1 MFQYLYR
8 SNNMYQY
15 SPEDTKFL
23 VERVDQFEKQLK
35 RHLDGDLDAAKFRSL
50 RLRNGLYMELH
61 AHMLRVAIP
70 YGTLNTIQLRALADV
85 ADKYDRGFGHFTTRQ
100 NIQYNWIELPEIANL
115 LRELSSVGLQANQTS
130 GKATLNITADPLSGL
145 TEGEIADAR
154 PYCELIRRWFNLHPE
169 FSWLP
174 GKFKIAVNGAKLDET
189 ALRVHDLGLRL
200 VRNNEGEL
208 GFTVYVGGGLGAAAM
223 VAAETASF
231 VPVEDI
237 LSYLESAMRIYNLK
251 GRRDHLKK
259 LRIKFLVRELG
270 AKEYSRL
277 VDEDWK
283 QTRDDPELKLNLTH
297 LSELEKD
304 FALPIKPLV
313 LDDFEDKVD
322 FNYSIWK
329 KNNVRAHKISGHS
342 IVNISLTKLG
352 AAPGDATSEQ
362 MRILADLA
370 DQYGYSELRTTKR
383 QTIVF
388 PHVRKDQIIE
398 LWQSL
403 EKYGLA
409 SPHQGTLAQI
419 VACPGG
425 DYCDLA
431 KAVSIPIATRVQQR
445 CDDMDKLLDIGDLN
459 INISGCENSCAHHH
473 VADIGLLGMQKNG
486 EEYYQIT
493 VAGETLH
500 KTVIGKKLG
509 PSVSGDNVVDAVE
522 DIVNVY
528 LDNRDEEEKFTEVF
542 KRIGIK
548 PFKEKVYE

>member
-1 MFQYLYR
+1 
-8 SNNMYQY
+8 MYQY
-15 SPEDTKFL
+15 SPEDSKFL

-70 YGTLNTIQLRALADV
+70 YGTLNTTQLRALADV

-100 NIQYNWIELPEIANL
+100 NIQYNWIQLPEIANL
-115 LRELSSVGLQANQTS
+115 LRDLSSVGLHAIQTS
-130 GKATLNITADPLSGL
+130 GKATRNITADPLSGL

-154 PYCELIRRWFNLHPE
+154 PYCELIRRWLNLHPE

-174 GKFKIAVNGAKLDET
+174 GKFKIAINGAKLDET

-200 VRNNEGEL
+200 VRNKEGEL

-342 IVNISLTKLG
+342 IVNVSLTKLG

-370 DQYGYSELRTTKR
+370 DQYSYSELRTTKR

-388 PHVRKDQIIE
+388 PHVRKDQVFD

-445 CDDMDKLLDIGDLN
+445 FDDMDKLLDIGDLN

-528 LDNRDEEEKFTEVF
+528 LDNREEEEKFTEVF

>member
-1 MFQYLYR
+1 
-8 SNNMYQY
+8 MYQY
-15 SPEDTKFL
+15 SPEDSKFL

-100 NIQYNWIELPEIANL
+100 NIQYNWIELSEIANL
-115 LRELSSVGLQANQTS
+115 LRELSSVGLHAIQTS
-130 GKATLNITADPLSGL
+130 GKATRNITADPLSGL

-174 GKFKIAVNGAKLDET
+174 GKFKIAINGAKFDET
-189 ALRVHDLGLRL
+189 ALRIHDLGLRL
-200 VRNNEGEL
+200 VRNKEGEL

-270 AKEYSRL
+270 AEEYSRL
-277 VDEDWK
+277 VDEDWQ
-283 QTRDDPELKLNLTH
+283 QTRDDPDLKLNLTH

-342 IVNISLTKLG
+342 IVNVSLTKLG

-388 PHVRKDQIIE
+388 PHVRKDQVFD

-445 CDDMDKLLDIGDLN
+445 FDDMDKLVDFGDLN

-493 VAGETLH
+493 VAGETLY

-528 LDNRDEEEKFTEVF
+528 LDNREEEEKFTEVF

>member
-1 MFQYLYR
+1 
-8 SNNMYQY
+8 MYQY
-15 SPEDTKFL
+15 STEDSKFL

-100 NIQYNWIELPEIANL
+100 NIQYNWIELSEIANL
-115 LRELSSVGLQANQTS
+115 LRELSSVGLHAIQTS
-130 GKATLNITADPLSGL
+130 GKATRNITADPLSGL
-145 TEGEIADAR
+145 TEGEISDAR

-174 GKFKIAVNGAKLDET
+174 GKFKIAVNGSKLDET

-200 VRNNEGEL
+200 VRNKEGEL

-304 FALPIKPLV
+304 FALPIKPLAF
-313 LDDFEDKVD
+313 DGFEDKVD

-342 IVNISLTKLG
+342 IVNVSLTKLG

-362 MRILADLA
+362 MRILADLS
-370 DQYGYSELRTTKR
+370 DQYSYSELRTTKR

-388 PHVRKDQIIE
+388 PHVRKDQVFD

-445 CDDMDKLLDIGDLN
+445 FDDMDKLLDIGDLN

-528 LDNRDEEEKFTEVF
+528 LDNREEEEKFTEVF

>member
-1 MFQYLYR
+1 
-8 SNNMYQY
+8 MYQY
-15 SPEDTKFL
+15 SAEDSKFL

-70 YGTLNTIQLRALADV
+70 YGTLNTTQLRALADV

-115 LRELSSVGLQANQTS
+115 LRELSSVGLHAIQTS
-130 GKATLNITADPLSGL
+130 GKATRNITADPLSGL

-200 VRNNEGEL
+200 VRNKEGEL

-231 VPVEDI
+231 VPCEDI

-270 AKEYSRL
+270 AEEYSRL
-277 VDEDWK
+277 VYEDWK
-283 QTRDDPELKLNLTH
+283 QTRDDPKLKLNLTH
-297 LSELEKD
+297 LSELKKD

-313 LDDFEDKVD
+313 IEGFEDKVD

-329 KNNVRAHKISGHS
+329 KNNVRAHKISGYS
-342 IVNISLTKLG
+342 IVNVSLTKLG
-352 AAPGDATSEQ
+352 TAPGDATSEQ

-370 DQYGYSELRTTKR
+370 DQYSYSELRTTKR

-388 PHVRKDQIIE
+388 PHVRKDQVFD

-445 CDDMDKLLDIGDLN
+445 FDDMDKLLDIGDLN

-486 EEYYQIT
+486 EEHYQIT

-500 KTVIGKKLG
+500 DTVIGKKLG

-528 LDNRDEEEKFTEVF
+528 LDNREEEEKFTEVF

-548 PFKEKVYE
+548 PFKERVYE

>member
-1 MFQYLYR
+1 
-8 SNNMYQY
+8 MYQY
-15 SPEDTKFL
+15 SPEDSKFL

-100 NIQYNWIELPEIANL
+100 NIQYNWIELSEIANL
-115 LRELSSVGLQANQTS
+115 LRELSSVGLHAIQTS
-130 GKATLNITADPLSGL
+130 GKATRNITADPLSGL

-200 VRNNEGEL
+200 VRNKEGEL

-270 AKEYSRL
+270 ANKYSRL

-304 FALPIKPLV
+304 FALPIKPLAF
-313 LDDFEDKVD
+313 DGFEDKVD

-342 IVNISLTKLG
+342 IVNVSLTKLG

-370 DQYGYSELRTTKR
+370 DQYSYSELRTTKR

-388 PHVRKDQIIE
+388 PHVRKDQVFD

-445 CDDMDKLLDIGDLN
+445 FDDMDKLLDIGDLN

-493 VAGETLH
+493 VAGETLY

-528 LDNRDEEEKFTEVF
+528 LDNREEEEKFTEVF

>member
-1 MFQYLYR
+1 
-8 SNNMYQY
+8 MYQY
-15 SPEDTKFL
+15 SPEDSKFL

-70 YGTLNTIQLRALADV
+70 YGTLNTTQLRALADV

-100 NIQYNWIELPEIANL
+100 NIQYNWIELSEIANL
-115 LRELSSVGLQANQTS
+115 LRELSSVGLHAIQTS
-130 GKATLNITADPLSGL
+130 GKATRNITADPLSGL

-270 AKEYSRL
+270 AGEYSRL

-342 IVNISLTKLG
+342 IVNVSLTKLG

-370 DQYGYSELRTTKR
+370 DQYSYSELRTTKR

-388 PHVRKDQIIE
+388 PHVRKDQVFD

-445 CDDMDKLLDIGDLN
+445 FDDMDKLLDIGDLN

-493 VAGETLH
+493 VAGETLY

-528 LDNRDEEEKFTEVF
+528 LDNREEEEKFTEVF

>member
-1 MFQYLYR
+1 
-8 SNNMYQY
+8 MYHY
-15 SPEDTKFL
+15 SPEDSKFL
-23 VERVDQFEKQLK
+23 VERVDQFEKQLN
-35 RHLDGDLDAAKFRSL
+35 RHLAGDLDGAKFRSL

-70 YGTLNTIQLRALADV
+70 YGTLNSSQLRALADV

-100 NIQYNWIELPEIANL
+100 NIQFNWIELPEIANL
-115 LRELSSVGLQANQTS
+115 LRELSDVGLHAIQTS
-130 GKATLNITADPLSGL
+130 GKATRNITADPLSGL
-145 TEGEIADAR
+145 TEGEIEDAR

-174 GKFKIAVNGAKLDET
+174 GKFKIAINGAKLDET
-189 ALRVHDLGLRL
+189 ALRIHDLGLRL
-200 VRNNEGEL
+200 VRNSKGEL
-208 GFTVYVGGGLGAAAM
+208 GFSVFVGGGLGAAAM
-223 VAAETASF
+223 VGPETASF
-231 VPVEDI
+231 VALDDI

-251 GRRDHLKK
+251 GRRDHQKR

-270 AKEYSRL
+270 ADEYSRL
-277 VDEDWK
+277 VDEDWQ
-283 QTRDDPELKLNLTH
+283 QTKDDPELKLNLA
-297 LSELEKD
+297 ELEELKKD
-304 FALPIKPLV
+304 FALPIKPINLNG
-313 LDDFEDKVD
+313 FEEKVD

-329 KNNVRAHKISGHS
+329 KNNVRSHKVSGYS

-370 DQYGYSELRTTKR
+370 DEYSTSELRTTKR

-388 PHVRKDQIIE
+388 PYVRKDQVFY

-445 CDDMDKLLDIGDLN
+445 FDDMDKLLDIGDLN

-493 VAGETLH
+493 LAGETLH
-500 KTVIGKKLG
+500 ETNIGKKLG
-509 PSVSGDNVVDAVE
+509 PSVSGDVVVDAVE
-522 DIVNVY
+522 EIVNVY
-528 LDNRDEEEKFTEVF
+528 LDNREEEERFTDVF

>member
-1 MFQYLYR
+1 
-8 SNNMYQY
+8 MYQY
-15 SPEDTKFL
+15 SPEDSKFL
-23 VERVDQFEKQLK
+23 VERVDQFEKQLN
-35 RHLDGDLDAAKFRSL
+35 RHLAGDLDEDKFRSL

-70 YGTLNTIQLRALADV
+70 YGTLNSSQLRVLADV

-100 NIQYNWIELPEIANL
+100 NIQFNWIELPEIANL
-115 LRELSSVGLQANQTS
+115 LRELSDVGLHAIQTS
-130 GKATLNITADPLSGL
+130 GKATRNITADPLSGL
-145 TEGEIADAR
+145 TEGEVEDAR

-174 GKFKIAVNGAKLDET
+174 GKFKIAINGAKLDET
-189 ALRVHDLGLRL
+189 ALRIHDLGLRL
-200 VRNNEGEL
+200 VRNSKGEL
-208 GFTVYVGGGLGAAAM
+208 GFSVFVGGGLGAAAM
-223 VAAETASF
+223 VGPETASF
-231 VPVEDI
+231 VALDDI

-251 GRRDHLKK
+251 GRRDHQKR

-270 AKEYSRL
+270 ADEYSRL
-277 VDEDWK
+277 VDEDWQ
-283 QTRDDPELKLNLTH
+283 QTKDDPELKLNLA
-297 LSELEKD
+297 ELEELKKD
-304 FALPIKPLV
+304 FALPIKPINLNV
-313 LDDFEDKVD
+313 FEEKVD

-329 KNNVRAHKISGHS
+329 KNNVRSHKVSGYS

-352 AAPGDATSEQ
+352 AAPGDVTSKQ

-370 DQYGYSELRTTKR
+370 DEYSVSELRTTKR

-388 PHVRKDQIIE
+388 PYVRKDKVFD

-403 EKYGLA
+403 EEYGLA

-419 VACPGG
+419 VACPGR

-445 CDDMDKLLDIGDLN
+445 FDDMDKLLDIGDLN

-493 VAGETLH
+493 LAGETLH
-500 KTVIGKKLG
+500 ETNIGKKLG
-509 PSVSGDNVVDAVE
+509 PSVGGDVVVDAVE
-522 DIVNVY
+522 EIVNVY
-528 LDNRDEEEKFTEVF
+528 LDNREEEERFTDVF

>member
-1 MFQYLYR
+1 
-8 SNNMYQY
+8 MYQY

-70 YGTLNTIQLRALADV
+70 YGTLNTTQLRALANV

-100 NIQYNWIELPEIANL
+100 NIQYNWIELSEIANL
-115 LRELSSVGLQANQTS
+115 LRELSSVGLHAIQTS
-130 GKATLNITADPLSGL
+130 GKATRNITADPLSGL
-145 TEGEIADAR
+145 TEGEVADAR

-200 VRNNEGEL
+200 VRNKEGEL

-304 FALPIKPLV
+304 FALPIKPFI
-313 LDDFEDKVD
+313 LDGFEDKVD

-370 DQYGYSELRTTKR
+370 DQYSYSELRTTKR

-388 PHVRKDQIIE
+388 PHVRKDQVFD
-398 LWQSL
+398 LWKSL

-445 CDDMDKLLDIGDLN
+445 FDDMDKLLDIGDLN

-493 VAGETLH
+493 VAGETLY

-528 LDNRDEEEKFTEVF
+528 LDNREEEEKFTEVF

>member
-1 MFQYLYR
+1 
-8 SNNMYQY
+8 MYQY
-15 SPEDTKFL
+15 STEDSKFL

-70 YGTLNTIQLRALADV
+70 YGTLNTTQLRALADV

-100 NIQYNWIELPEIANL
+100 NIQYNWIELSEIANL
-115 LRELSSVGLQANQTS
+115 LRELSSVGLHAIQTS
-130 GKATLNITADPLSGL
+130 GKATRNITADPLSGL

-223 VAAETASF
+223 VAAKTASF

-270 AKEYSRL
+270 AGEYSRL

-283 QTRDDPELKLNLTH
+283 QTRDDPELKLNLIH

-342 IVNISLTKLG
+342 IVNVSLTKLG

-362 MRILADLA
+362 MRILADLS
-370 DQYGYSELRTTKR
+370 DKYSYSELRTTKR

-388 PHVRKDQIIE
+388 PHVRKDQVFD

-445 CDDMDKLLDIGDLN
+445 FDDMDKLLDIGDLN

-493 VAGETLH
+493 VAGETLY

-528 LDNRDEEEKFTEVF
+528 LDNREEEEKFTEVF

>member
-1 MFQYLYR
+1 
-8 SNNMYQY
+8 MYQY
-15 SPEDTKFL
+15 SPEDSKFL

-70 YGTLNTIQLRALADV
+70 YGTLNTTQLRALADV

-100 NIQYNWIELPEIANL
+100 NIQYNWIELSEIANL
-115 LRELSSVGLQANQTS
+115 LRELSSVGLHAIQTS
-130 GKATLNITADPLSGL
+130 GKATRNITADPLSGL

-200 VRNNEGEL
+200 VRNKEGEL

-313 LDDFEDKVD
+313 LDGFEDKVD

-342 IVNISLTKLG
+342 IVNVSLTKLG

-388 PHVRKDQIIE
+388 PHVRKDQVFD

-445 CDDMDKLLDIGDLN
+445 FDDMDKLLDIGDLN

-528 LDNRDEEEKFTEVF
+528 LDNREEEEKFTEVF

>member
-1 MFQYLYR
+1 
-8 SNNMYQY
+8 MYQY
-15 SPEDTKFL
+15 SPEDSKFL

-70 YGTLNTIQLRALADV
+70 YGTLNTTQLRALADV

-100 NIQYNWIELPEIANL
+100 NIQYNWIELSEIANL
-115 LRELSSVGLQANQTS
+115 LRELSSVGLHAIQTS
-130 GKATLNITADPLSGL
+130 GKATRNITADPLSGL

-304 FALPIKPLV
+304 FALPIKPLAF
-313 LDDFEDKVD
+313 DGFEDKVD

-342 IVNISLTKLG
+342 IVNVSLTKLG

-362 MRILADLA
+362 MRILADLS
-370 DQYGYSELRTTKR
+370 DQYSYSELRTTKR

-388 PHVRKDQIIE
+388 PHVRKDQVFD

-445 CDDMDKLLDIGDLN
+445 FDDMDKLLDIGDLN

-493 VAGETLH
+493 VAGETLY

-528 LDNRDEEEKFTEVF
+528 LDNREEEEKFTEVF

>member
-1 MFQYLYR
+1 
-8 SNNMYQY
+8 MYQY
-15 SPEDTKFL
+15 NLDDSKFL

-35 RHLDGDLDAAKFRSL
+35 RHLDGDLDAAKFRSI

-70 YGTLNTIQLRALADV
+70 YGTLSSTQLRALADV

-100 NIQYNWIELPEIANL
+100 NIQYNWIQLPEIANL
-115 LRELSSVGLQANQTS
+115 LRELSSVGLHAIQTS
-130 GKATLNITADPLSGL
+130 GKATRNITADPLSGL

-174 GKFKIAVNGAKLDET
+174 GKFKIAINGAKFDET

-200 VRNNEGEL
+200 VRNKEGDL

-223 VAAETASF
+223 VAPETASF

-270 AKEYSRL
+270 AEEYSRL

-304 FALPIKPLV
+304 FALPIKPLF

-329 KNNVRAHKISGHS
+329 KNNVRAHKVSGHS
-342 IVNISLTKLG
+342 IVNVSLTEIG

-370 DQYGYSELRTTKR
+370 DQYSYSELRTTKR

-388 PHVRKDQIIE
+388 PHVRKDQIFD

-403 EKYGLA
+403 EKFGLA

-431 KAVSIPIATRVQQR
+431 KAVSIPIATRVQKR
-445 CDDMDKLLDIGDLN
+445 FDDMDKLLDIGDLN

-473 VADIGLLGMQKNG
+473 IADIGLLGMQKNG
-486 EEYYQIT
+486 EEHYQIT

-528 LDNRDEEEKFTEVF
+528 LDHREEEEKFTEVF

-548 PFKEKVYE
+548 PFKEKVYG

>member
-1 MFQYLYR
+1 
-8 SNNMYQY
+8 MYQY
-15 SPEDTKFL
+15 SPEDSKFL

-70 YGTLNTIQLRALADV
+70 YGTLNTTQLRALADV

-100 NIQYNWIELPEIANL
+100 NIQYNWIELSEIANL
-115 LRELSSVGLQANQTS
+115 LRELSSVGLHAIQTS
-130 GKATLNITADPLSGL
+130 GKATRNITADPLSGL

-270 AKEYSRL
+270 AEEYSRL

-304 FALPIKPLV
+304 FSLPIKPLV
-313 LDDFEDKVD
+313 FDDFEDKVD

-342 IVNISLTKLG
+342 IVNVSLTKLG

-388 PHVRKDQIIE
+388 PHVRKDQVFD

-445 CDDMDKLLDIGDLN
+445 FDDMDKLLDIGDLN

-493 VAGETLH
+493 VAGETLY

-528 LDNRDEEEKFTEVF
+528 LDNREEEEKFTEVF

>member
-1 MFQYLYR
+1 
-8 SNNMYQY
+8 MYQY
-15 SPEDTKFL
+15 SPEDSKFL

-70 YGTLNTIQLRALADV
+70 YGTLNTTQLRALADV

-100 NIQYNWIELPEIANL
+100 NIQYNWIELSEIANL
-115 LRELSSVGLQANQTS
+115 LRELSSVGLHAIQTS
-130 GKATLNITADPLSGL
+130 GKATRNITADPLSGL
-145 TEGEIADAR
+145 TEGEVADAR

-313 LDDFEDKVD
+313 LDGFEDKVD

-342 IVNISLTKLG
+342 IVNVSLTKLG

-362 MRILADLA
+362 MRILADLS
-370 DQYGYSELRTTKR
+370 DQYSYSELRTTKR

-388 PHVRKDQIIE
+388 PHVRKDQVFD

-445 CDDMDKLLDIGDLN
+445 FDDMDKLLDIGDLN

-528 LDNRDEEEKFTEVF
+528 LDNREEEEKFTEVF

>member
-1 MFQYLYR
+1 
-8 SNNMYQY
+8 MYQY
-15 SPEDTKFL
+15 SPEDSKFL

-70 YGTLNTIQLRALADV
+70 YGTLNTTQLRALADV

-100 NIQYNWIELPEIANL
+100 NIQYNWIELSEIANL
-115 LRELSSVGLQANQTS
+115 LRELSSVGLHAIQTS
-130 GKATLNITADPLSGL
+130 GKATRNITADPLSGL

-200 VRNNEGEL
+200 VRNKEGEL

-304 FALPIKPLV
+304 FALPIKPLAF
-313 LDDFEDKVD
+313 DGFEDKVD

-342 IVNISLTKLG
+342 IVNVSLTKLG

-362 MRILADLA
+362 MRILADLS
-370 DQYGYSELRTTKR
+370 DQYSYSELRTTKR

-388 PHVRKDQIIE
+388 PHVRKDQVFD

-445 CDDMDKLLDIGDLN
+445 FDDMDKLLDIGDLN

-528 LDNRDEEEKFTEVF
+528 LDNREEEEKFTEVF

>member
-1 MFQYLYR
+1 
-8 SNNMYQY
+8 MYQY
-15 SPEDTKFL
+15 SAEDSKFL

-70 YGTLNTIQLRALADV
+70 YGTLNTTQLRALADV

-115 LRELSSVGLQANQTS
+115 LRELSSVGLHAIQTS
-130 GKATLNITADPLSGL
+130 GKATRNITADPLSGL

-200 VRNNEGEL
+200 VRNKEGEL

-231 VPVEDI
+231 VPCEDI

-270 AKEYSRL
+270 AEEYSRL
-277 VDEDWK
+277 VYEDWK
-283 QTRDDPELKLNLTH
+283 QTRDDPKLKLNLTH
-297 LSELEKD
+297 LSELKKD

-313 LDDFEDKVD
+313 LEGFEDKVD

-329 KNNVRAHKISGHS
+329 KNNVRAHKISGYS
-342 IVNISLTKLG
+342 IVNVSLTKLG
-352 AAPGDATSEQ
+352 TAPGDATSEQ

-370 DQYGYSELRTTKR
+370 DQYSYSELRTTKR

-388 PHVRKDQIIE
+388 PHVRKDQIFD

-445 CDDMDKLLDIGDLN
+445 FDDMDKLLDIGDLN

-486 EEYYQIT
+486 EEHYQIT

-500 KTVIGKKLG
+500 DTVIGKKLG

-528 LDNRDEEEKFTEVF
+528 LDNREEEEKFTEVF

-548 PFKEKVYE
+548 PFKERVYE

>member
-1 MFQYLYR
+1 
-8 SNNMYQY
+8 MYHY
-15 SPEDTKFL
+15 SPEDSKFL
-23 VERVDQFEKQLK
+23 VERVDQFEKQLN
-35 RHLDGDLDAAKFRSL
+35 RHLAGDLDEAKFRSL

-70 YGTLNTIQLRALADV
+70 YGTLNSSQLRALADV

-100 NIQYNWIELPEIANL
+100 NIQFNWIELPEIANL
-115 LRELSSVGLQANQTS
+115 LRELSDVGLHAIQTS
-130 GKATLNITADPLSGL
+130 GKATRNITADPLSGL
-145 TEGEIADAR
+145 TEGEIEDAR

-174 GKFKIAVNGAKLDET
+174 GKFKIAINGAKLDET
-189 ALRVHDLGLRL
+189 ALRIHDLGLRL
-200 VRNNEGEL
+200 VRNSKGEL
-208 GFTVYVGGGLGAAAM
+208 GFSVFVGGGLGAAAM
-223 VAAETASF
+223 VGPETASF
-231 VPVEDI
+231 VALEDI

-251 GRRDHLKK
+251 GRRDHQKR

-270 AKEYSRL
+270 AEEYSRL
-277 VDEDWK
+277 VDEDWQ
-283 QTRDDPELKLNLTH
+283 QTKDDPELKLNLA
-297 LSELEKD
+297 ELEDLKKD
-304 FALPIKPLV
+304 FALPIKPLN
-313 LDDFEDKVD
+313 LNGFEEKVD

-329 KNNVRAHKISGHS
+329 KNNVRSHKVSGYS

-352 AAPGDATSEQ
+352 AAPGDATSGQ

-370 DQYGYSELRTTKR
+370 DEYSASELRTTKR

-388 PHVRKDQIIE
+388 PYVRKDQVFD

-445 CDDMDKLLDIGDLN
+445 FDDMDKLLDIGDLN

-493 VAGETLH
+493 LAGETLNE
-500 KTVIGKKLG
+500 TNIGKKLG
-509 PSVSGDNVVDAVE
+509 PSVSGDVVVDAVE
-522 DIVNVY
+522 EIVNVY
-528 LDNRDEEEKFTEVF
+528 LDNREEEERFTDVF

>member
-1 MFQYLYR
+1 
-8 SNNMYQY
+8 
-15 SPEDTKFL
+15 
-23 VERVDQFEKQLK
+23 
-35 RHLDGDLDAAKFRSL
+35 
-50 RLRNGLYMELH
+50 MELH

-70 YGTLNTIQLRALADV
+70 YGTLNTTQLRALADV

-100 NIQYNWIELPEIANL
+100 NIQYNWIELSEIANL
-115 LRELSSVGLQANQTS
+115 LRELSSVGLHAIQTS
-130 GKATLNITADPLSGL
+130 GKATRNITADPLSGL

-270 AKEYSRL
+270 AEEYSRL

-342 IVNISLTKLG
+342 IVNVSLTKLG

-388 PHVRKDQIIE
+388 PHVRKDQVFD

-445 CDDMDKLLDIGDLN
+445 FDDMDKLLDIGDLN

-493 VAGETLH
+493 VAGETLY

-528 LDNRDEEEKFTEVF
+528 LDNREEEEKFTEVF

>member
-1 MFQYLYR
+1 
-8 SNNMYQY
+8 MYQY
-15 SPEDTKFL
+15 STEDSKFL

-70 YGTLNTIQLRALADV
+70 YGTLNTTQLRALADV

-100 NIQYNWIELPEIANL
+100 NIQYNWIELSEIANL
-115 LRELSSVGLQANQTS
+115 LRELSSVGLHAIQTS
-130 GKATLNITADPLSGL
+130 GKATRNITADPLSGL

-169 FSWLP
+169 FSWLH
-174 GKFKIAVNGAKLDET
+174 GKFKIAINGAKLDET

-200 VRNNEGEL
+200 IRNKEGEL

-259 LRIKFLVRELG
+259 LRIKFLVRKLG

-313 LDDFEDKVD
+313 LDAFEDKVD

-342 IVNISLTKLG
+342 IVNVSLTKLG

-370 DQYGYSELRTTKR
+370 DQYSYSELRTTKR

-388 PHVRKDQIIE
+388 PYVRKDQVFD

-431 KAVSIPIATRVQQR
+431 KAGSIPIATRVQQR
-445 CDDMDKLLDIGDLN
+445 FDDMDKLLDIGDLN

-473 VADIGLLGMQKNG
+473 VADIGLLGRQKNG

-528 LDNRDEEEKFTEVF
+528 LDNREEEEKFTEVF

>member
-1 MFQYLYR
+1 
-8 SNNMYQY
+8 MYQY
-15 SPEDTKFL
+15 SPEDSKFL

-70 YGTLNTIQLRALADV
+70 YGTLNSTQLRALADV

-100 NIQYNWIELPEIANL
+100 NIQYNWIELSEIAKL
-115 LRELSSVGLQANQTS
+115 LRELSSVGLHAIQTS
-130 GKATLNITADPLSGL
+130 GKATRNITADPLSGL

-200 VRNNEGEL
+200 VRNEEGEL

-223 VAAETASF
+223 VAAKTASF
-231 VPVEDI
+231 IPVDDI

-270 AKEYSRL
+270 AEEYSRL

-313 LDDFEDKVD
+313 LDGFEDKVD

-329 KNNVRAHKISGHS
+329 KNNVRVHKISGHS

-388 PHVRKDQIIE
+388 PHVRKDQVFD
-398 LWQSL
+398 LWKSL

-445 CDDMDKLLDIGDLN
+445 FDDMDKLLDIGDLN

-500 KTVIGKKLG
+500 QTIIGKKLG

-528 LDNRDEEEKFTEVF
+528 LDNREEEEKFTEVF

>member
-1 MFQYLYR
+1 
-8 SNNMYQY
+8 MYQY
-15 SPEDTKFL
+15 SPEDSKFL

-70 YGTLNTIQLRALADV
+70 YGTLNTTQLRALADV

-100 NIQYNWIELPEIANL
+100 NIQYNWIELSEIANL
-115 LRELSSVGLQANQTS
+115 LRELSSVGLHAIQTS
-130 GKATLNITADPLSGL
+130 GKATRNITADPLSGL

-174 GKFKIAVNGAKLDET
+174 GKFKIAINGAKFDET
-189 ALRVHDLGLRL
+189 ALRIHDLGLRL
-200 VRNNEGEL
+200 VRNKEGEL

-270 AKEYSRL
+270 AEEYSRL

-313 LDDFEDKVD
+313 LDGFEDKVD

-342 IVNISLTKLG
+342 IVNVSLTKLG

-370 DQYGYSELRTTKR
+370 DQYSYSELRTTKR

-388 PHVRKDQIIE
+388 PHVRKDQVFD

-445 CDDMDKLLDIGDLN
+445 FDDMDKLLDIGDLN

-528 LDNRDEEEKFTEVF
+528 LDNREEEEKFTEVF

>member
-1 MFQYLYR
+1 
-8 SNNMYQY
+8 MYQY
-15 SPEDTKFL
+15 SPEDSKFL

-70 YGTLNTIQLRALADV
+70 YGTLNTTQLRALADV

-100 NIQYNWIELPEIANL
+100 NIQYNWIELSEIANL
-115 LRELSSVGLQANQTS
+115 LRELSSVGLHAIQTS
-130 GKATLNITADPLSGL
+130 GKATRNITADPLSGL

-304 FALPIKPLV
+304 FALPIKPLAF
-313 LDDFEDKVD
+313 DGFEDKVD

-342 IVNISLTKLG
+342 IVNVSLTKLG

-370 DQYGYSELRTTKR
+370 DQYSYSELRTTKR

-388 PHVRKDQIIE
+388 PHVRKDQVFD

-445 CDDMDKLLDIGDLN
+445 FDDMDKLLDIGDLN

-528 LDNRDEEEKFTEVF
+528 LDNREEEEKFTEVF

>member
-1 MFQYLYR
+1 
-8 SNNMYQY
+8 MYQY
-15 SPEDTKFL
+15 SPEDSKFL

-70 YGTLNTIQLRALADV
+70 YGTLNTTQLRALADV

-100 NIQYNWIELPEIANL
+100 NIQYNWIELSEIANL
-115 LRELSSVGLQANQTS
+115 LRELSSVGLHAIQTS
-130 GKATLNITADPLSGL
+130 GKATRNITADPLSGL

-200 VRNNEGEL
+200 VRNKEGEL

-342 IVNISLTKLG
+342 IVNVSLTKLG

-388 PHVRKDQIIE
+388 PHVRKDQVFD

-445 CDDMDKLLDIGDLN
+445 FDDMDKLLDIGDLN

-493 VAGETLH
+493 VAGETLY

-528 LDNRDEEEKFTEVF
+528 LDNREEEEKFTEVF

>member
-1 MFQYLYR
+1 
-8 SNNMYQY
+8 MYQY
-15 SPEDTKFL
+15 SPEDSKFL
-23 VERVDQFEKQLK
+23 VERVDQFEKQLN
-35 RHLDGDLDAAKFRSL
+35 RHLAGDLDEAKFRSL

-70 YGTLNTIQLRALADV
+70 YGTLNSIQLRALADV

-100 NIQYNWIELPEIANL
+100 NIQFNWIELPEIANL
-115 LRELSSVGLQANQTS
+115 LRELSSVGLHAIQTS
-130 GKATLNITADPLSGL
+130 GKATRNITADPLSGL
-145 TEGEIADAR
+145 TEGEIEDAR

-174 GKFKIAVNGAKLDET
+174 GKFKIAINGAKLDET
-189 ALRVHDLGLRL
+189 ALKIHDLGLRL
-200 VRNNEGEL
+200 VRSDEGEI
-208 GFTVYVGGGLGAAAM
+208 GFSVFVGGGLGAAAM
-223 VAAETASF
+223 VGAETASF
-231 VPVEDI
+231 IPVEDI
-237 LSYLESAMRIYNLK
+237 LSYLESVMRIYNLK
-251 GRRDHLKK
+251 GRRDHQKR

-270 AKEYSRL
+270 AVEFSRL
-277 VDEDWK
+277 VYEDWL
-283 QTRDDPELKLNLTH
+283 QTKDDPELKLNLI
-297 LSELEKD
+297 ELEGLKKD
-304 FALPIKPLV
+304 FALPIKPINLNG
-313 LDDFEDKVD
+313 FEEKVD

-329 KNNVRAHKISGHS
+329 KNNVRSHKVSGYS

-352 AAPGDATSEQ
+352 AAPGDASSEQ

-370 DQYGYSELRTTKR
+370 DEYSETELRTTKR

-388 PHVRKDQIIE
+388 PHVRKDQVFD

-403 EKYGLA
+403 EKYELA

-431 KAVSIPIATRVQQR
+431 KAVSIPIATRVQKR
-445 CDDMDKLLDIGDLN
+445 FDDMDKLLDIGDLN

-493 VAGETLH
+493 IAGETLH
-500 KTVIGKKLG
+500 ETIIGKKLG
-509 PSVSGDNVVDAVE
+509 PSVSGENVVDAVE
-522 DIVNVY
+522 EIVNVY
-528 LDNRDEEEKFTEVF
+528 LDNREEEERFTDVF
-542 KRIGIK
+542 KRIGIN
-548 PFKEKVYE
+548 PYKEKVYE

>member
-1 MFQYLYR
+1 
-8 SNNMYQY
+8 MYQY
-15 SPEDTKFL
+15 SPEDSKFL

-70 YGTLNTIQLRALADV
+70 YGTLNTTQLRALADV

-100 NIQYNWIELPEIANL
+100 NIQYNWIELSEIANL
-115 LRELSSVGLQANQTS
+115 LRELSSVGLHAIQTS
-130 GKATLNITADPLSGL
+130 GKATRNITADPLSGL

-200 VRNNEGEL
+200 VRNSEGEL

-270 AKEYSRL
+270 AEEYSRL

-342 IVNISLTKLG
+342 IVNVSLTKLG

-388 PHVRKDQIIE
+388 PHVRKDQVFG

-445 CDDMDKLLDIGDLN
+445 FDDMDKLLDIGDLN

-493 VAGETLH
+493 VAGETLY

-528 LDNRDEEEKFTEVF
+528 LDNREEEEKFTEVF

>member
-1 MFQYLYR
+1 
-8 SNNMYQY
+8 MYQY
-15 SPEDTKFL
+15 SPEDSKFL

-70 YGTLNTIQLRALADV
+70 YGTLNTTQLRALADV

-100 NIQYNWIELPEIANL
+100 NIQYNWIELSEIANL
-115 LRELSSVGLQANQTS
+115 LRELSSVGLHAIQTS
-130 GKATLNITADPLSGL
+130 GKATRNITADPLSGL

-200 VRNNEGEL
+200 VRNKEGEL

-270 AKEYSRL
+270 AEEYSRL

-313 LDDFEDKVD
+313 LDGFEDKVD

-342 IVNISLTKLG
+342 IVNVSLTKLG

-370 DQYGYSELRTTKR
+370 DQYSYSELRTTKR

-388 PHVRKDQIIE
+388 PHVRKDQVFD

-445 CDDMDKLLDIGDLN
+445 FDDMDKLLDIGDLN

-493 VAGETLH
+493 VAGETLY

-528 LDNRDEEEKFTEVF
+528 LDNREEEEKFTEVF

>member
-1 MFQYLYR
+1 
-8 SNNMYQY
+8 MYQY
-15 SPEDTKFL
+15 SPEDSKFL

-70 YGTLNTIQLRALADV
+70 YGTLNTTQLRALADV

-100 NIQYNWIELPEIANL
+100 NIQYNWIELSEIANL
-115 LRELSSVGLQANQTS
+115 LRELSSVGLHAIQTS
-130 GKATLNITADPLSGL
+130 GKATRNITADPLSGL

-200 VRNNEGEL
+200 VRNKEGEL

-342 IVNISLTKLG
+342 IVNVSLTKLG

-370 DQYGYSELRTTKR
+370 DQYSYSELRTTKR

-388 PHVRKDQIIE
+388 PHVRKDQVFD

-445 CDDMDKLLDIGDLN
+445 FDDMDKLLDIGDLN

-528 LDNRDEEEKFTEVF
+528 LDNREEEEKFTEVF

>member
-1 MFQYLYR
+1 
-8 SNNMYQY
+8 MYQY
-15 SPEDTKFL
+15 SPEDSKFL

-100 NIQYNWIELPEIANL
+100 NIQYNWIELSEIANL
-115 LRELSSVGLQANQTS
+115 LRELSSVGLHAIQTS
-130 GKATLNITADPLSGL
+130 GKATRNITADPLSGL

-174 GKFKIAVNGAKLDET
+174 GKFKIAVNGSKLDET

-200 VRNNEGEL
+200 VRNKEGEL

-313 LDDFEDKVD
+313 LDGFEDKVD

-342 IVNISLTKLG
+342 IVNVSLTKLG

-370 DQYGYSELRTTKR
+370 DQYSYSELRTTKR

-388 PHVRKDQIIE
+388 PHVRKDQVFD

-445 CDDMDKLLDIGDLN
+445 FDDMDKLLDIGDLN

-493 VAGETLH
+493 VAGETLY

-528 LDNRDEEEKFTEVF
+528 LDNREEEEKFTEVF

>member
-1 MFQYLYR
+1 
-8 SNNMYQY
+8 
-15 SPEDTKFL
+15 
-23 VERVDQFEKQLK
+23 
-35 RHLDGDLDAAKFRSL
+35 
-50 RLRNGLYMELH
+50 
-61 AHMLRVAIP
+61 MLRVAIP
-70 YGTLNTIQLRALADV
+70 YGTLNTTQLRALADV

-100 NIQYNWIELPEIANL
+100 NIQYNWIELSEIANL
-115 LRELSSVGLQANQTS
+115 LRELSSVGLHAIQTS
-130 GKATLNITADPLSGL
+130 GKATRNITADPLSGL

-200 VRNNEGEL
+200 VRNKEGEL

-231 VPVEDI
+231 VPCEDI

-270 AKEYSRL
+270 AEEYSRL

-283 QTRDDPELKLNLTH
+283 QTRDDPKLKLNLTH
-297 LSELEKD
+297 LSELKKD
-304 FALPIKPLV
+304 FALPIKPLA
-313 LDDFEDKVD
+313 LEGFEDKVD

-329 KNNVRAHKISGHS
+329 KNNVRAHKISGYS
-342 IVNISLTKLG
+342 IVNVSLTKLG
-352 AAPGDATSEQ
+352 TAPGDATSEQ

-370 DQYGYSELRTTKR
+370 DQYSYSELRTTKR

-388 PHVRKDQIIE
+388 PHVRKDQIFD

-445 CDDMDKLLDIGDLN
+445 FDDMDKLLDIGDLN

-486 EEYYQIT
+486 EEHYQIT

-500 KTVIGKKLG
+500 DTVIGKKLG

-528 LDNRDEEEKFTEVF
+528 LDNREEEEKFTEVF

-548 PFKEKVYE
+548 PFKERVYE

>member
-1 MFQYLYR
+1 
-8 SNNMYQY
+8 MYQY
-15 SPEDTKFL
+15 SPEDSKFL

-70 YGTLNTIQLRALADV
+70 YGTLNTTQLRALADV

-100 NIQYNWIELPEIANL
+100 NIQYNWIELSEIANL
-115 LRELSSVGLQANQTS
+115 LRELSSVGLHAIQTS
-130 GKATLNITADPLSGL
+130 GKATRNITADPLSGL

-200 VRNNEGEL
+200 VRNKEGEL

-270 AKEYSRL
+270 AEEYSRL

-313 LDDFEDKVD
+313 LDGFEDKVD

-342 IVNISLTKLG
+342 IVNVSLTKLG

-362 MRILADLA
+362 MRILADLS
-370 DQYGYSELRTTKR
+370 DQYSYSELRTTKR

-388 PHVRKDQIIE
+388 PHVRKDQVFD

-445 CDDMDKLLDIGDLN
+445 FDDMDKLLDIGDLN

-493 VAGETLH
+493 VAGETLY

-528 LDNRDEEEKFTEVF
+528 LDNREEEEKFTEVF

>member
-1 MFQYLYR
+1 
-8 SNNMYQY
+8 MYHY
-15 SPEDTKFL
+15 SPEDSKFL
-23 VERVDQFEKQLK
+23 VERVDQFEKQLN
-35 RHLDGDLDAAKFRSL
+35 RHLAGDLDESKFRSL

-70 YGTLNTIQLRALADV
+70 YGTLNSSQLRALANV

-100 NIQYNWIELPEIANL
+100 NIQFNWIELPEIANL
-115 LRELSSVGLQANQTS
+115 LRELSDVGLHAIQTS
-130 GKATLNITADPLSGL
+130 GKATRNITADPLSGL
-145 TEGEIADAR
+145 TEGEIEDAR

-174 GKFKIAVNGAKLDET
+174 GKFKIAINGAKLDET
-189 ALRVHDLGLRL
+189 ALRIHDLGLRL
-200 VRNNEGEL
+200 VRNSKGEL
-208 GFTVYVGGGLGAAAM
+208 GFSVFVGGGLGAAAM
-223 VAAETASF
+223 VGPETASF
-231 VPVEDI
+231 VALDDI

-251 GRRDHLKK
+251 GRRDHQKK

-270 AKEYSRL
+270 ADEYSRL
-277 VDEDWK
+277 VNEDWQ
-283 QTRDDPELKLNLTH
+283 QTKDDPELKLNLA
-297 LSELEKD
+297 ELEELKKD
-304 FALPIKPLV
+304 FALPIKPINLNS
-313 LDDFEDKVD
+313 FEEKVD

-329 KNNVRAHKISGHS
+329 KNNVRSHKVAGYS

-370 DQYGYSELRTTKR
+370 EEYSESELRTTKR

-388 PHVRKDQIIE
+388 PYVRKDQVFD

-445 CDDMDKLLDIGDLN
+445 FDDMDKLLDIGDLN

-493 VAGETLH
+493 LAGETLH
-500 KTVIGKKLG
+500 ETNIGKKLG
-509 PSVSGDNVVDAVE
+509 PSVSGDVVVDAVE
-522 DIVNVY
+522 EIVNVY
-528 LDNRDEEEKFTEVF
+528 LDNREEEERFTDVF

>member
-1 MFQYLYR
+1 
-8 SNNMYQY
+8 MYQY
-15 SPEDTKFL
+15 SPEDSKFL

-70 YGTLNTIQLRALADV
+70 YGTLNTTQLRALADV

-100 NIQYNWIELPEIANL
+100 NIQYNWIELSEIANL
-115 LRELSSVGLQANQTS
+115 LRELSSVGLHAIQTS
-130 GKATLNITADPLSGL
+130 GKATRNITADPLSGL

-270 AKEYSRL
+270 AEEYSRL

-342 IVNISLTKLG
+342 IVNVSLTKLG

-370 DQYGYSELRTTKR
+370 DQYSYSELRTTKR

-388 PHVRKDQIIE
+388 PHVRKDQVFD

-445 CDDMDKLLDIGDLN
+445 FDDMDKLLDIGDLN

-493 VAGETLH
+493 VAGETLY

-528 LDNRDEEEKFTEVF
+528 LDNREEEEKFTEVF